1 MANDKQQA
9 TAQAQA
15 SAYPNVINVNEQKT
29 LFSNPR
35 ADIPIFHGDQ
45 TKDSKIYDGS
55 NQNCTNNIL
64 FFRCSNS
71 W

>member
-29 LFSNPR
+29 LFSNPKV
-35 ADIPIFHGDQ
+35 DPNFYGDH
-45 TKDSKIYDGS
+45 TKDSITAK
-55 NQNCTNNIL
+55 
-64 FFRCSNS
+64 FMFR
-71 W
+71 